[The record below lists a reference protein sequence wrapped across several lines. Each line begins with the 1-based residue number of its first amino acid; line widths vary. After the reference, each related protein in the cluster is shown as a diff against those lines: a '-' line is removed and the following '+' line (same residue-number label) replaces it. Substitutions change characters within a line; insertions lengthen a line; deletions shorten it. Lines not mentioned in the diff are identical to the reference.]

1 MSIDHFKL
9 SVSQADYI
17 FPPTPVLCSDFL
29 SRWLHILLVVQA
41 WSMQVRLY
49 PPFCHQGVIPKGRGI
64 NYNRFIL
71 FLNTVD
77 SDKYNH
83 LLFFPTCLQTWV
95 GRNHGCAKDGF
106 WYISPTVVITDALLS
121 PVKFF
126 FASMLS
132 LSQHMGGILALG
144 RCPVKVFQSPHHHC
158 ARPCAMEY
166 MY

>member
-1 MSIDHFKL
+1 MCPKL
-9 SVSQADYI
+9 TTSFHQHLSSVLISHLSDYTT
-17 FPPTPVLCSDFL
+17 FLWSKPEVCKSD
-29 SRWLHILLVVQA
+29 STLL
-41 WSMQVRLY
+41 
-49 PPFCHQGVIPKGRGI
+49 FCHQGVIPKGKGI

-106 WYISPTVVITDALLS
+106 WYISPTVIITDALLS